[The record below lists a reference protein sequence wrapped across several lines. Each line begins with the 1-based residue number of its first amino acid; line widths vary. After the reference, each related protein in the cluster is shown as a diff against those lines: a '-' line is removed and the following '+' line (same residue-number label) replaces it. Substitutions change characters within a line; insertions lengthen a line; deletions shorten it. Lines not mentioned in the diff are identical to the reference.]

1 MTNSEN
7 IVVSGV
13 TGQLGRLVVAEL
25 LRIAPSA
32 HVIGLVRNVAAA
44 KELADGGIELRRADY
59 DEPASIV
66 AALAGADRL
75 LLISSS
81 EIGQRRVLQHRNVI
95 DAAKAAGLKLL
106 VYTSLLHAD
115 TSPMVLAGGHRETEA
130 LIRASDVPFVLLRN
144 GWYTEN
150 YAANAL
156 AAVKQGTVFGA
167 AGDGR
172 ISSAARA
179 DYAAA
184 AAAVVASHDD
194 QAGKIYEL
202 AGDTAYTLTEFAA
215 EIARQSG
222 NSVTYDDL
230 TEAAYKLALQS
241 SGLPEVLAD
250 IYAESDAKAAL
261 GALFDDSR
269 QLSRLI
275 GRPTT
280 SMTHSVSAALAT

>member
-1 MTNSEN
+1 MTNSEM
-7 IVVSGV
+7 IVVTGA

-25 LRIAPSA
+25 LQAAPWA

-44 KELADGGIELRRADY
+44 EALADSGVELRRADY
-59 DEPASIV
+59 DDPASI
-66 AALAGADRL
+66 ATALAGAGKL

-81 EIGQRRVLQHRNVI
+81 EMGRRRVTQHRNVI
-95 DAAKAAGLKLL
+95 DAATASRMKLL

-115 TSPMVLAGGHRETEA
+115 KSPMALADGHRDTEA
-130 LIRASDVPFVLLRN
+130 LIRASGVPFVFLRN

-150 YAANAL
+150 YAANAPM
-156 AAVKQGTVFGA
+156 AVRHGTVLGA

-179 DYAAA
+179 DFAAA
-184 AAAVVASHDD
+184 AAAVLASPHSH
-194 QAGKIYEL
+194 AGVVYEL

-222 NSVTYDDL
+222 KLVTYNDL
-230 TEAAYKLALQS
+230 SEAEYRAALLS
-241 SGLPEVLAD
+241 SGLPEAFAE
-250 IYAESDAKAAL
+250 IYAESDAKAARGWL
-261 GALFDDSR
+261 YNDSR

-280 SMTHSVSAALAT
+280 TMAQSVVTALSM

>member
-7 IVVSGV
+7 IVVSGA

-25 LRIAPSA
+25 FRIAPST
-32 HVIGLVRNVAAA
+32 HVIGLVRDVAAA
-44 KELADGGIELRRADY
+44 KELADSGIEVRRADY
-59 DEPASIV
+59 DEPASIDT
-66 AALAGADRL
+66 ALAGADRL

-81 EIGQRRVLQHRNVI
+81 EIGQRRAVQHRNVI

-115 TSPMVLAGGHRETEA
+115 TSSMALAEGHRETEA
-130 LIRASDVPFVLLRN
+130 LIRASGVPFVLLRN

-156 AAVKQGTVFGA
+156 AAVKHGTVLGA
-167 AGDGR
+167 AGNGL

-179 DYAAA
+179 DFAAA
-184 AAAVVASHDD
+184 AAAVLASHDD
-194 QAGKIYEL
+194 QAGQIYEL

-222 NSVTYDDL
+222 NPVTYDDL

-241 SGLPEVLAD
+241 SGLPEVFAD
-250 IYAESDAKAAL
+250 VYAESDAKAAL

-269 QLSRLI
+269 QLSSLI

-280 SMTHSVSAALAT
+280 SMAHSVSAALAA